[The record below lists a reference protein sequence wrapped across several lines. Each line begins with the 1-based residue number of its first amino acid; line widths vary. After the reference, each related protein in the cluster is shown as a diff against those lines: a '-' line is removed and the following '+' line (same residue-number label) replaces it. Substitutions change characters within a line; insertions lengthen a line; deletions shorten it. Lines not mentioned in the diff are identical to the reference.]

1 MRRAG
6 GKIPRLTGTNL
17 DWVFKR
23 EQCFR
28 GRGRKNVGRSWGS
41 GVVPPWLSRDAAI
54 LGASLFAWE
63 CWLSERIAGFPP
75 VGGRCPLVFT
85 QNSVSGQG
93 CLWQSYFAHH
103 LALGD
108 AVCPPR
114 QAPCPTHLRPHPY
127 FPSEV
132 ASPWAAA
139 AARYAWAALPTKARG
154 WQLAPNT
161 SGIAQTLE
169 GYLVKV

>member
-1 MRRAG
+1 MRQAG

-23 EQCFR
+23 EQFFR
-28 GRGRKNVGRSWGS
+28 GRGRKNVGRSWNS
-41 GVVPPWLSRDAAI
+41 GVAPPWLSCDAAI
-54 LGASLFAWE
+54 LGASLLAWE

-75 VGGRCPLVFT
+75 VGVRCPLVFT

-93 CLWQSYFAHH
+93 CLWQSCFAHH

-114 QAPCPTHLRPHPY
+114 QAPRPTHLHPHPY
-127 FPSEV
+127 FPIGGSI
-132 ASPWAAA
+132 SLLQLLDMPG
-139 AARYAWAALPTKARG
+139 LPCQQKQGAG
-154 WQLAPNT
+154 SWL
-161 SGIAQTLE
+161 QTPQEL
-169 GYLVKV
+169 LKL